1 MKVSVDIELRD
12 IPGQL
17 VSALTPISEL
27 GGNIIS
33 VLHHRDRKTQRG
45 TIPVQIVFDV
55 EESKLAMLLRR
66 LRERGIT
73 VVRVGT
79 ERLKEAALVLLIG
92 HIVRSDVKEL
102 IDAVDKTGFAEVV
115 ELFLSMPAI
124 EEKSAAT
131 LTIRA
136 VGRDELERA
145 LKILEGIARDKG
157 ILVVRP
163 IEDELVA

>member
-1 MKVSVDIELRD
+1 MKVSVDIELKD
-12 IPGQL
+12 VPGQL

-27 GGNIIS
+27 GGNVIS
-33 VLHHRDRKTQRG
+33 VLHHRDRKTRRG

-55 EESKLAMLLRR
+55 EESKLATLLRR

-102 IDAVDKTGFAEVV
+102 IDAVDRTGFAEVV

-145 LKILEGIARDKG
+145 LEILEGIARDKG